1 MTEEE
6 FNLYLQNTVAEYVR
20 NPMLMLPDV
29 FCSLLVLLDYVEADE
44 KKHLKEMENN
54 GEDIHEH
61 IYFDIEA
68 LAQMGEEAAKAE
80 GKQLG
85 RRAGSRGK
93 KVIRLEAKGAW
104 TACSRR
110 K

>member
-29 FCSLLVLLDYVEADE
+29 FCSEADE

-68 LAQMGEEAAKAE
+68 LARMGEEAAKAE

-110 K
+110 KQ